1 LPTPLSTLT
10 AKIQEAFQ
18 AHPEK
23 KWVKA
28 SIDTLHMV
36 LKYQLFRNSPVDE
49 IAGGW

>member
-28 SIDTLHMV
+28 SIDTLYGPE
-36 LKYQLFRNSPVDE
+36 LSAFQKLTS
-49 IAGGW
+49 G